1 MKAFSLN
8 EIKLEL
14 NESSHSRLLALCMR
28 MAKYKKEN
36 KELITYLLYHSHDE
50 QSYIELI
57 KKEIGIAFNEIN
69 KTNNYYIKKSL
80 RKILRFTNK
89 YIKYSG
95 NPQTETELLIYFCQK
110 IKDSD
115 IEINATQALN
125 NIYLNQ
131 MKRITKAMS
140 KLHEDLQFDYN
151 REFDAIK

>member
-131 MKRITKAMS
+131 IKRITKAMS